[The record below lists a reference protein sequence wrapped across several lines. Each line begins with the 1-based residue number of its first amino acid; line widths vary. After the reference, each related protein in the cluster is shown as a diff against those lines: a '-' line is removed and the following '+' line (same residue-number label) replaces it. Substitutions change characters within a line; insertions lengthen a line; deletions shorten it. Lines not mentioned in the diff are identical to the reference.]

1 MSNFVKVDKGAVFI
15 NMSLVEAIEP
25 LGNNQ
30 YEVKYPDGE
39 WVVYEIEPKEFKK
52 IYNDQA

>member
-1 MSNFVKVDKGAVFI
+1 MSNFGKVGMALI

-52 IYNDQA
+52 IYKDPQ

>member
-1 MSNFVKVDKGAVFI
+1 MSNFVKVGKGTALI

-25 LGNNQ
+25 LGNNL

-39 WVVYEIEPKEFKK
+39 WVVYEIELDEFMK
-52 IYNDQA
+52 IYQDPQ

>member
-1 MSNFVKVDKGAVFI
+1 MSNFVKVGMALI

-52 IYNDQA
+52 IYKDPQ